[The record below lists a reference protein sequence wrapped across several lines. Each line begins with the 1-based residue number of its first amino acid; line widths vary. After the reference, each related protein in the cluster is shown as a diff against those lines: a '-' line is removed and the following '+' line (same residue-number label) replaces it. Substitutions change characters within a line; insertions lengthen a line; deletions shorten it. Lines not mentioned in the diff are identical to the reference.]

1 MTRYDKRQQLHCRH
15 SMPYGMPSCRLS
27 QTTIASEQTA
37 RIKAQA
43 EAAHLRIAL
52 ADTFAALQARYA
64 KPDYLLMCFHAA
76 CRP

>member
-1 MTRYDKRQQLHCRH
+1 MQAVADH
-15 SMPYGMPSCRLS
+15 
-27 QTTIASEQTA
+27 IASEQTA